1 MFYDVF
7 SLQRFEYNLKLMTN
21 EKKGKPCQKK
31 G

>member
-7 SLQRFEYNLKLMTN
+7 SLQRFEYNLKLMT
-21 EKKGKPCQKK
+21 KKGKPCQKK